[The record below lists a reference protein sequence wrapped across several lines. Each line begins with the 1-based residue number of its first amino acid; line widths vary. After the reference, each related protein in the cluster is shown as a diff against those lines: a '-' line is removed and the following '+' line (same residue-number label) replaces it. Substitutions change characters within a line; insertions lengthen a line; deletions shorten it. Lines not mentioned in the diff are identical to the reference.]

1 VTLCYFSFLQ
11 YFLISSHT
19 VAEEIPVT
27 VKKKRPKRKWTEN
40 MTSRKKNLYIAYPI
54 FLENKGFL
62 PTADVKR
69 FRPRFEEPLDK

>member
-1 VTLCYFSFLQ
+1 VD
-11 YFLISSHT
+11 
-19 VAEEIPVT
+19 
-27 VKKKRPKRKWTEN
+27 RKYHKQN
-40 MTSRKKNLYIAYPI
+40 KNLFIAYPI